1 MITALLLTGLLTLP
15 APAPAPQKVAPAPSG
30 APTAT
35 PSRVRSPLAAKD
47 PREVVYGD
55 REKLFNGENLD
66 GWKPFLPNG
75 EDPKGT
81 WVVKDGVLV
90 CTGQPIGYLRTE
102 KTWENFE
109 LEVEWRFDPEKGA
122 GNSGVLLRVQP
133 PDVVWPMSI
142 EAQLHSGNA
151 GDIWNI
157 GEFQMTA
164 EADRTEGRRTRKEH
178 ASSEKP
184 LGEWNRYRI
193 VMNGGELKLFVNN
206 VLQNAATGCKQIPGS
221 IALQSE
227 GAHIEF
233 RKVELRP
240 ILTSTAAGSAAN
252 NATAD

>member
-1 MITALLLTGLLTLP
+1 MTTSLLLASLLVLSSP
-15 APAPAPQKVAPAPSG
+15 EPAPQKVGPSPSA
-30 APTAT
+30 APTAA
-35 PSRVRSPLAAKD
+35 PSRVQSPLADKNT
-47 PREVVYGD
+47 REIRYGD
-55 REKLFNGENLD
+55 REKLFNGENLE

-81 WVVKDGVLV
+81 WMVKDGVLV
-90 CTGQPIGYLRTE
+90 CTGQPIGYIRTE
-102 KTWENFE
+102 KTYENFE

-157 GEFQMTA
+157 GEFPMTVA
-164 EADRTEGRRTRKEH
+164 PARTEGRRTRKEH
-178 ASSEKP
+178 ASSENP

-206 VLQNAATGCKQIPGS
+206 VLQNVASGCKQMPGW
-221 IALQSE
+221 IGFQSE

-233 RKVELRP
+233 RKIDLRP
-240 ILTSTAAGSAAN
+240 IVARPAAGSGAG

>member
-1 MITALLLTGLLTLP
+1 MITSLLLSALLAAPSPEP
-15 APAPAPQKVAPAPSG
+15 AVQKVGPSPSA

-35 PSRVRSPLAAKD
+35 PSRVRSPLTAKD
-47 PREVVYGD
+47 PREIVYGE

-81 WVVKDGVLV
+81 WIVKDGVLV
-90 CTGQPIGYLRTE
+90 CTGQPIGYIRTE
-102 KTWENFE
+102 KTYENFE

-157 GEFQMTA
+157 GEFPMTVA
-164 EADRTEGRRTRKEH
+164 PARTEGRRTRKEH

-206 VLQNAATGCKQIPGS
+206 VLQNSAASCKTMPGW

-240 ILTSTAAGSAAN
+240 ILTNAPAGSGAA

>member
-1 MITALLLTGLLTLP
+1 MITSLLFVGILALP
-15 APAPAPQKVAPAPSG
+15 SPEPAPQKVAPSPSG
-30 APTAT
+30 APAAS
-35 PSRVRSPLAAKD
+35 PARVRSPLTEKSS
-47 PREVVYGD
+47 REIRYGE
-55 REKLFNGENLD
+55 REKLFNGENLE

-75 EDPKGT
+75 EDPSGT
-81 WVVKDGVLV
+81 WIVKDGVLI
-90 CTGQPIGYLRTE
+90 CTGRPIGYLRTE
-102 KTWENFE
+102 KTYESFE

-142 EAQLHSGNA
+142 EAQLHSENA

-157 GEFQMTA
+157 GEFPMRA
-164 EADRTEGRRTRKEH
+164 APDRTEGRRTRKEH

-206 VLQNAATGCKQIPGS
+206 VLQNSASDCKQLPGW

-227 GAHIEF
+227 GAQIEF

-240 ILTSTAAGSAAN
+240 ILSNDRTGSGAE

>member
-1 MITALLLTGLLTLP
+1 MITSLLLVGLLGLP
-15 APAPAPQKVAPAPSG
+15 HPAPAPQKVAPAPAS
-30 APTAT
+30 APTSPPARVRT
-35 PSRVRSPLAAKD
+35 PSAK
-47 PREVVYGD
+47 PVAGEIRYGE
-55 REKLFNGENLD
+55 REKLFNGKDLD

-81 WVVKDGVLV
+81 WSVKDGVLICV
-90 CTGQPIGYLRTE
+90 GQPIGYLRTE
-102 KTWENFE
+102 KTYENFE
-109 LEVEWRFDPEKGA
+109 LEVEWRFDPEKGP

-133 PDVVWPMSI
+133 PDEVWPKSI

-157 GEFQMTA
+157 GEFPMTA
-164 EADRTEGRRTRKEH
+164 TPARTEGRRTRKEH
-178 ASSEKP
+178 PSSEVP

-206 VLQNAATGCKQIPGS
+206 VLQNVAYRCEVVPGF

-233 RKVELRP
+233 RKVDLRP
-240 ILTSTAAGSAAN
+240 ILAASSPNAG

>member
-1 MITALLLTGLLTLP
+1 MITSLLLVGLLGLP
-15 APAPAPQKVAPAPSG
+15 HPAPAPQKVAPAPST
-30 APTAT
+30 APTSPPARVRT
-35 PSRVRSPLAAKD
+35 PSAK
-47 PREVVYGD
+47 PVAGEIRFGE
-55 REKLFNGENLD
+55 REKLFNGKDLD

-81 WVVKDGVLV
+81 WSVKDGVLV
-90 CTGQPIGYLRTE
+90 CAGQPIGYLRTE
-102 KTWENFE
+102 KTYENFE
-109 LEVEWRFDPEKGA
+109 LEVEWRFDPEKGP

-133 PDVVWPMSI
+133 PDEVWPKSI

-157 GEFQMTA
+157 GEFPMTA
-164 EADRTEGRRTRKEH
+164 TPARTEGRRTRKEH

-206 VLQNAATGCKQIPGS
+206 VLQNAAYRCEMVPGF

-233 RKVELRP
+233 RKVDLRP
-240 ILTSTAAGSAAN
+240 ILAASSPNAG

>member
-1 MITALLLTGLLTLP
+1 MITSLLLSSLLVLSSP
-15 APAPAPQKVAPAPSG
+15 EPAPQKVAPAPST
-30 APTAT
+30 APTA
-35 PSRVRSPLAAKD
+35 PPARVRTPAAKETAGEI
-47 PREVVYGD
+47 RYGE
-55 REKLFNGENLD
+55 RQKLFNGENLD
-66 GWKPFLPNG
+66 GWKPFLPGG
-75 EDPKGT
+75 EDPAGT
-81 WVVKDGVLV
+81 WSVKDGVLV
-90 CTGQPIGYLRTE
+90 CVGQPIGYLRTE
-102 KTWENFE
+102 KTYESFE

-133 PDVVWPMSI
+133 PDEVWPKSI

-157 GEFQMTA
+157 GEFPMA
-164 EADRTEGRRTRKEH
+164 ADPSRTEGRRTRKEH

-193 VMNGGELKLFVNN
+193 VMNGGELKLFVND
-206 VLQNAATGCKQIPGS
+206 VLQNVASRCEAVPGW
-221 IALQSE
+221 IGLQSE

-240 ILTSTAAGSAAN
+240 ILAATPAGRG